1 MQRGGVDQRIKFRIV
16 DRDEILRGA
25 KFRDDDVATRNRDA
39 AGEHRAALRAAN
51 LQATGVRRHL
61 KRRNV
66 RSIEDAQ
73 VVGLNREI
81 KGWIVERCESDAP
94 AEYGVAAARTS
105 AADGETR
112 QRQVVATESQ
122 LTVHADELHT
132 ERRDKTCAVGHC
144 HRAVHARFADGAL
157 ELQLTAERAAGV
169 GNRR

>member
-1 MQRGGVDQRIKFRIV
+1 MQRGRVDERVELRIV
-16 DRDEILRGA
+16 DRHEILRDA
-25 KFRDDDVATRNRDA
+25 KFRDDDVTARDRDA
-39 AGEHRAALRAAN
+39 ASEHRAALRAAN
-51 LQATGVRRHL
+51 LQATGVRGHL
-61 KRRNV
+61 KRRNA

-81 KGWIVERCESDAP
+81 KGRILERCKSNAP
-94 AEYGVAAARTS
+94 AEYSVATARAS

-112 QRQVVATESQ
+112 QREVVAAESQ
-122 LTVHADELHT
+122 LAVHADELHT